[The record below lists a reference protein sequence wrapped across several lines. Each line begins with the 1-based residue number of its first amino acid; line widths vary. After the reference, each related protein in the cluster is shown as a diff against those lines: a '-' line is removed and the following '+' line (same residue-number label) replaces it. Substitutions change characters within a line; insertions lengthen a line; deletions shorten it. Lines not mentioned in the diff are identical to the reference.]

1 MAKWNS
7 IPGDVSS
14 SNRLL
19 MNIIQT
25 DNSDL
30 KLDLSDMYFDAS
42 MQPHCE
48 YNNDLSKVVDD
59 DDGWMDIQLPEL
71 RGCILRPK
79 LSGYKITNNTSDDED
94 SDG

>member
-25 DNSDL
+25 DASDL
-30 KLDLSDMYFDAS
+30 KLDLSDTYFDAS

-48 YNNDLSKVVDD
+48 YNNDLGKVDD
-59 DDGWMDIQLPEL
+59 DEWLDIRLPDL
-71 RGCILRPK
+71 PGRILRPK